1 MAAEKK
7 FDIIAIL
14 AVIAALLLTVLFM
27 NGEAL
32 GMQRVVSEEE
42 VSVFTEDDLD
52 SDWYTGSGAEITLT
66 GGATYITLTGDGAE
80 INGSGA
86 YFLDGD
92 VIIYAAGSYVLEGTL
107 EDGSVIVNETSK
119 TKGRVRVLLNGVDI
133 HSEDSAAV
141 DIEEATHVYLTL
153 AEGTDNVLSD
163 GETYSDEAVNANIRG
178 ALFSRDDLT
187 INGSGSL
194 TITGS
199 YRHGIVCNDDL
210 RVTGGN
216 IYITAKEDGIH
227 VNESARFTGME
238 LTISAGDD
246 GITVSNDDNEGEL
259 LVESGTIRILSCTEG
274 LESEKVTIN
283 GGSIDVSFTDDGVN
297 AAGTEPLLQINGG
310 ELRFVSADG
319 RDVDGLDSNTN
330 IEINGGTILVSV
342 SADGMNNAIDFGS
355 ESGGA
360 CYINGGTLIAAGSSG
375 MAEGMSGDSAQGNVM
390 YSLDETMAAG
400 TVIRLTDASGE
411 TILQAEIP
419 CSFNEL
425 VLSDPGLETGG
436 SYTLEAGDQSYA
448 IEMTDTSVKYG
459 SSGMGGFGGR
469 GAMGGPGMMPE
480 QLQGDG
486 TGTDGQRQGFAGRHG
501 FGRPDETGEQ
511 GGFTPP
517 EEMDGQSG
525 SIPPEWAENENGFTP
540 PEGSDGQQ
548 FGHGGFGGRGG
559 RDMGDA
565 TMDQS
570 GSETGLST
578 AEMRTAIQIT
588 GLAAAVLLF
597 GILAAVCMKNK
608 KNIA

>member
-141 DIEEATHVYLTL
+141 DIEEATHVYMTL

-283 GGSIDVSFTDDGVN
+283 GGSID
-297 AAGTEPLLQINGG
+297 
-310 ELRFVSADG
+310 
-319 RDVDGLDSNTN
+319 
-330 IEINGGTILVSV
+330 
-342 SADGMNNAIDFGS
+342 
-355 ESGGA
+355 
-360 CYINGGTLIAAGSSG
+360 
-375 MAEGMSGDSAQGNVM
+375 
-390 YSLDETMAAG
+390 
-400 TVIRLTDASGE
+400 
-411 TILQAEIP
+411 
-419 CSFNEL
+419 
-425 VLSDPGLETGG
+425 
-436 SYTLEAGDQSYA
+436 
-448 IEMTDTSVKYG
+448 
-459 SSGMGGFGGR
+459 
-469 GAMGGPGMMPE
+469 
-480 QLQGDG
+480 
-486 TGTDGQRQGFAGRHG
+486 
-501 FGRPDETGEQ
+501 
-511 GGFTPP
+511 
-517 EEMDGQSG
+517 
-525 SIPPEWAENENGFTP
+525 
-540 PEGSDGQQ
+540 
-548 FGHGGFGGRGG
+548 
-559 RDMGDA
+559 
-565 TMDQS
+565 
-570 GSETGLST
+570 
-578 AEMRTAIQIT
+578 
-588 GLAAAVLLF
+588 
-597 GILAAVCMKNK
+597 
-608 KNIA
+608 

>member
-375 MAEGMSGDSAQGNVM
+375 MAEGMSESSAQGNVM
-390 YSLDETMAAG
+390 YSLDETMPAG
-400 TVIRLTDASGE
+400 TVITLEDADGKI
-411 TILQAEIP
+411 ILEAEIP

-425 VLSDPGLETGG
+425 ILSDPALQEGET
-436 SYTLEAGDQSYA
+436 YLLEAGDHTYE
-448 IEMTDTSVKYG
+448 IEMSGTTVRYG
-459 SSGMGGFGGR
+459 SSGTGGFGGHGGMGGR
-469 GAMGGPGMMPE
+469 GASGMSEGGE
-480 QLQGDG
+480 QAD
-486 TGTDGQRQGFAGRHG
+486 FKGRHG
-501 FGRPDETGEQ
+501 LGRPEGTDEEGS
-511 GGFTPP
+511 FTPP
-517 EEMDGQSG
+517 EWADGQAPVFDESEASG
-525 SIPPEWAENENGFTP
+525 M
-540 PEGSDGQQ
+540 PEGTDGQQ
-548 FGHGGFGGRGG
+548 FGRGGFGGQG
-559 RDMGDA
+559 RPGMGNEP
-565 TMDQS
+565 MDQS
-570 GSETGLST
+570 GSETAMSAADL
-578 AEMRTAIQIT
+578 RTALLLT
-588 GLAAAVLLF
+588 GASSAVLLL
-597 GILAAVCMKNK
+597 GILAACLMKNRR
-608 KNIA
+608 NIT

>member
-459 SSGMGGFGGR
+459 SSGMGGE
-469 GAMGGPGMMPE
+469 P
-480 QLQGDG
+480 
-486 TGTDGQRQGFAGRHG
+486 
-501 FGRPDETGEQ
+501 
-511 GGFTPP
+511 
-517 EEMDGQSG
+517 
-525 SIPPEWAENENGFTP
+525 WAVP
-540 PEGSDGQQ
+540 
-548 FGHGGFGGRGG
+548 
-559 RDMGDA
+559 A
-565 TMDQS
+565 
-570 GSETGLST
+570 
-578 AEMRTAIQIT
+578 
-588 GLAAAVLLF
+588 
-597 GILAAVCMKNK
+597 
-608 KNIA
+608 

>member
-1 MAAEKK
+1 
-7 FDIIAIL
+7 
-14 AVIAALLLTVLFM
+14 
-27 NGEAL
+27 
-32 GMQRVVSEEE
+32 
-42 VSVFTEDDLD
+42 
-52 SDWYTGSGAEITLT
+52 
-66 GGATYITLTGDGAE
+66 
-80 INGSGA
+80 
-86 YFLDGD
+86 
-92 VIIYAAGSYVLEGTL
+92 
-107 EDGSVIVNETSK
+107 
-119 TKGRVRVLLNGVDI
+119 
-133 HSEDSAAV
+133 
-141 DIEEATHVYLTL
+141 
-153 AEGTDNVLSD
+153 
-163 GETYSDEAVNANIRG
+163 
-178 ALFSRDDLT
+178 
-187 INGSGSL
+187 
-194 TITGS
+194 
-199 YRHGIVCNDDL
+199 
-210 RVTGGN
+210 
-216 IYITAKEDGIH
+216 
-227 VNESARFTGME
+227 
-238 LTISAGDD
+238 
-246 GITVSNDDNEGEL
+246 
-259 LVESGTIRILSCTEG
+259 
-274 LESEKVTIN
+274 
-283 GGSIDVSFTDDGVN
+283 
-297 AAGTEPLLQINGG
+297 
-310 ELRFVSADG
+310 
-319 RDVDGLDSNTN
+319 
-330 IEINGGTILVSV
+330 
-342 SADGMNNAIDFGS
+342 
-355 ESGGA
+355 
-360 CYINGGTLIAAGSSG
+360 
-375 MAEGMSGDSAQGNVM
+375 MSGDSAQGNVM

-436 SYTLEAGDQSYA
+436 SYTLEAGDQSYE

-548 FGHGGFGGRGG
+548 FGHGGFGGRDG